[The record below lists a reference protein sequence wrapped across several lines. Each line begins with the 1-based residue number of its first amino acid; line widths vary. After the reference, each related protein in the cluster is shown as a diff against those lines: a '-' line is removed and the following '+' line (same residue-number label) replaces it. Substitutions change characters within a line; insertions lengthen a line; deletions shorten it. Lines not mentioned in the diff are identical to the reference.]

1 LFRYFEEVGQTQE
14 IKRMETECETKPQD
28 IKNKEQFEKMASEML
43 SHWTEYKKLDARM
56 KLLDASTKKYMI
68 DNKMK
73 VYESKSGE
81 IVIVEQLRRVLDR
94 SLIED
99 IEQYKI
105 DAKVKL
111 SFKSPTI

>member
-1 LFRYFEEVGQTQE
+1 MQRGVERITMEP
-14 IKRMETECETKPQD
+14 ETEYETKPQD

-73 VYESKSGE
+73 VYETKNGE

-94 SLIED
+94 SLIDD
-99 IEQYKI
+99 IEQYRI
-105 DAKVKL
+105 DARVKL
-111 SFKSPTI
+111 SFKSPTN